1 MQSRGPILKYT
12 TVQIFSQTMF
22 ITCAHMYPQ
31 MKRSMCMGRD
41 GGLQYKQ
48 MLMNTACAVI
58 NKLKCFQNNAFA
70 EWLFLF

>member
-1 MQSRGPILKYT
+1 
-12 TVQIFSQTMF
+12 
-22 ITCAHMYPQ
+22 MYPQ